1 MATQRRYTV
10 SLAPTGWAVYDEVTG
25 LKVKSFGCRQG
36 GRVEAVTEMYKLNG
50 WRIPAGGIR

>member
-10 SLAPTGWAVYDEVTG
+10 SLAPTGWSVYDEVTG
-25 LKVKSFGCRQG
+25 LKVRCFGCRQG
-36 GRVEAVTEMYKLNG
+36 DRIEAVTEMYKLNG